1 MKIIILIF
9 GLLAFPSF
17 AYGYCS
23 EPNAPYSKPDA
34 PYCSNNVCDSWEAN
48 SYKDD
53 IENQMTKWNQ
63 YAEEAIDYA
72 KCKKNELINEWN
84 EFTSFNKVRR

>member
-1 MKIIILIF
+1 MRLMNIIILIF

-17 AYGYCS
+17 AYGYWS
-23 EPNAPYSKPDA
+23 EPDA
-34 PYCSNNVCDSWEAN
+34 PYCSNNVYDSWEAN

-53 IENQMTKWNQ
+53 IVNQITKWNQ

-72 KCKKNELINEWN
+72 KCKKNKLIN
-84 EFTSFNKVRR
+84 